1 MKHKFNYFYK
11 ITNTINGHF
20 YYGIHSTDNLDDGYM
35 GSGTRLKATYKKYGM
50 ENFEKEIL
58 KFFNT
63 RKEASEYEAEMV
75 TENLVKDVDCYNMK
89 IGGDYGTTS
98 GTILV
103 KDKEGIFH
111 RCTKNDTEYISGEWV
126 DFMTGCVSVLEKE
139 TKETKIITQE
149 EFIKNRSKY
158 KTSTEDKVIVKDKYN
173 NFYCIHKTDERYTNG
188 ELVGIWK
195 GRHHTEKTKQKMRN
209 TFKNNKHQQGEK
221 NSQYGTCWITNGEI
235 NKKIKKEELLKYI
248 SNGWTKGRK
257 IKFGE

>member
-11 ITNTINGHF
+11 ITNTVNGHF

-63 RKEASEYEAEMV
+63 RKEASDYEAEMV

-111 RCTKNDTEYISGEWV
+111 RCTKNDTKYISGEWIE
-126 DFMTGCVSVLEKE
+126 FMTGCVSVFEKE

-188 ELVGIWK
+188 ELVGIW
-195 GRHHTEKTKQKMRN
+195 RN
-209 TFKNNKHQQGEK
+209 IDDKHSLNPFLE
-221 NSQYGTCWITNGEI
+221 
-235 NKKIKKEELLKYI
+235 
-248 SNGWTKGRK
+248 
-257 IKFGE
+257 